1 MRLTVDGIGKV
12 TDTTVDLDG
21 ITVVAGPNDTGKS
34 TIGKALFALVNSQ
47 HDFTNE
53 FADRIAAQLTQI
65 AARNNAGPGL
75 DLRIFEHIKTDLKT
89 LFADLRKRDGYG
101 PEDVRAW
108 FSEQKHGRSGGKDYE
123 SLCEW
128 AAGDSPEAVEFREK
142 CVEYIGQD
150 ESVVRRLFATQEFQG
165 VFDEQVNS
173 RFSIG
178 ISTASAGLED
188 DRWDL
193 ESTVEF
199 ESDKCVT
206 VESRLPERTAA
217 ILIDDPQV
225 VNDILKPQRDYF
237 EVLFGYRNL
246 AHMSIDEQNRDIVDS
261 RSSGSMSKAMT
272 DTQAEE
278 RSRIVQDILDVL
290 GKGCDT
296 RTRIVNGTPVM
307 DSTDGLS
314 EPIHLRNVSLGA
326 TSMVMLGYLLEH
338 GILDEDTFLILDE
351 PEIHLHPE
359 WQLYY
364 AETLVRCAKELG
376 TRILL
381 TTHSPYFMHALIIY
395 SQYHRYDGLRIY
407 APEPS
412 EKNPKCSTFRLADEE
427 RQNELLES
435 MAKPFD
441 ILERI
446 QIDMS
451 LRKDQEE

>member
-65 AARNNAGPGL
+65 AVRNAAGPGL
-75 DLRIFEHIKTDLKT
+75 DLRILEYVKTDLKT

-101 PEDVRAW
+101 PDDVRDW
-108 FSEQKHGRSGGKDYE
+108 FSGQRPSRSAGKDYE

-128 AAGDSPEAVEFREK
+128 AAGDSPEAVEFRTK

-307 DSTDGLS
+307 DSTDDRTLS
-314 EPIHLRNVSLGA
+314 CTCFA
-326 TSMVMLGYLLEH
+326 TSQMLWPNRARKPISILTVPSSPISMRTPLERFFLLKKLT
-338 GILDEDTFLILDE
+338 IS
-351 PEIHLHPE
+351 
-359 WQLYY
+359 
-364 AETLVRCAKELG
+364 LVRVEYKP
-376 TRILL
+376 L
-381 TTHSPYFMHALIIY
+381 TPAVSEVASAAMDATTSSEIRM
-395 SQYHRYDGLRIY
+395 
-407 APEPS
+407 EP
-412 EKNPKCSTFRLADEE
+412 
-427 RQNELLES
+427 
-435 MAKPFD
+435 
-441 ILERI
+441 
-446 QIDMS
+446 
-451 LRKDQEE
+451 

>member
-65 AARNNAGPGL
+65 AVRNAAGPGL
-75 DLRIFEHIKTDLKT
+75 DLRILEYVKTDLKT

-101 PEDVRAW
+101 PDDVRDW
-108 FSEQKHGRSGGKDYE
+108 FSGQRPSRSAGKDYE

-128 AAGDSPEAVEFREK
+128 AAGDSPEAVEFRTK

-188 DRWDL
+188 DRWDF

-206 VESRLPERTAA
+206 MESRLPERTAA

-261 RSSGSMSKAMT
+261 RSSVGMSKAMT

-376 TRILL
+376 TRVLL

>member
-65 AARNNAGPGL
+65 AVRNAAGPGL
-75 DLRIFEHIKTDLKT
+75 DLRILEYVKTDLKT

-101 PEDVRAW
+101 PDDVRDW
-108 FSEQKHGRSGGKDYE
+108 FSGQRPSRSGGKDYE

-188 DRWDL
+188 DRWDF

-206 VESRLPERTAA
+206 MESRLPERTAA

-261 RSSGSMSKAMT
+261 RSSVGMSKAMT

-307 DSTDGLS
+307 DSTDELS

-376 TRILL
+376 TRVLL

-412 EKNPKCSTFRLADEE
+412 EKNPKCSMFRLADEE

-451 LRKDQEE
+451 LWKDQEE